1 MIAPRLVVAAA
12 ATACCHCC
20 PVPQKML
27 VLLVS
32 LVVEASVSSG
42 FFAPTTRQ
50 RPTPISGQPTIQ
62 LEQTYPKRQRCC
74 SHSSSLSM
82 VTGDSDNDDQSDNGD
97 GDNESLESLAA
108 KIERA
113 LMKETDQRQAKWR
126 VLNSRLKNLSLNRT
140 TVAKSSIAGRGLFAS
155 QNCPKGSVLTCFPGD
170 GIIDFDN
177 EEDYDGDE
185 IIYWGDHVNTA
196 SMLLPAGDDGNI
208 IRNNDYL
215 MYVTEE
221 VGVVG
226 FAQLDN
232 DPVYLGHFCN
242 DGASVIPQSTEDV
255 ALYLEESVTRANAEE
270 QSILDSHV
278 AIVATRDIQKDE
290 EIFLCYG
297 VEYWMQQQQQH
308 LQRLL

>member
-1 MIAPRLVVAAA
+1 
-12 ATACCHCC
+12 
-20 PVPQKML
+20 
-27 VLLVS
+27 
-32 LVVEASVSSG
+32 
-42 FFAPTTRQ
+42 
-50 RPTPISGQPTIQ
+50 
-62 LEQTYPKRQRCC
+62 
-74 SHSSSLSM
+74 
-82 VTGDSDNDDQSDNGD
+82 
-97 GDNESLESLAA
+97 
-108 KIERA
+108 
-113 LMKETDQRQAKWR
+113 
-126 VLNSRLKNLSLNRT
+126 
-140 TVAKSSIAGRGLFAS
+140 
-155 QNCPKGSVLTCFPGD
+155 
-170 GIIDFDN
+170 
-177 EEDYDGDE
+177 
-185 IIYWGDHVNTA
+185 
-196 SMLLPAGDDGNI
+196 MLLPAGDDGNI

-255 ALYLEESVTRANAEE
+255 ALYLEQSVTRANAEE